1 MRVRATSGNHRSP
14 CSPRGASTLDAPYF
28 RLSKMTGKER
38 KRDAGS
44 IRMPL
49 ENISGL
55 TATKPSIDPGCPP
68 ASTGRSSETQAKG
81 ILIVN
86 ADDWGRNHETTE
98 RISECILR
106 GTVSSVSAMVFM
118 EDSERAAA
126 VAKQRG
132 IDAGLHLNLTTS
144 FSAAE
149 YPSSLRQHHER
160 LAKYLLGRRV
170 AQAIYHPGLT
180 RSFEYVVSAQ
190 LDEYRRLYGQLPGRI
205 DGHHHMHLCTNILLA
220 KLLPRGTIVAAKFFI
235 PVRREELIQP
245 PVPTGRGPDAGPA
258 SPCYGFLFF
267 AAALRTT
274 AAPAKNFFTGPPVR
288 GGIGDASCESRR
300 ISLPHRRRD
309 LPVDRGWS
317 DSPVL
322 LRSARRQA
330 VVLIPSRLRLGL
342 KLSDW
347 RRLQ

>member
-1 MRVRATSGNHRSP
+1 
-14 CSPRGASTLDAPYF
+14 
-28 RLSKMTGKER
+28 MTGKER

-220 KLLPRGTIVAAKFFI
+220 KLLPRGTIVRRNFSFQSGEKSLYNRLYRRVVDQMLARRHRLTDFF
-235 PVRREELIQP
+235 
-245 PVPTGRGPDAGPA
+245 
-258 SPCYGFLFF
+258 F
-267 AAALRTT
+267 
-274 AAPAKNFFTGPPVR
+274 
-288 GGIGDASCESRR
+288 
-300 ISLPHRRRD
+300 SLP
-309 LPVDRGWS
+309 PFE
-317 DSPVL
+317 PP
-322 LRSARRQA
+322 Q
-330 VVLIPSRLRLGL
+330 
-342 KLSDW
+342 
-347 RRLQ
+347 RLQRIFSLARQSVVELETHPVNPEEYRFLTGGEIFRWTAGGPIAPCFSVRPEGKRSC